1 MRRHHWLLAALTAA
15 GVALAGHRGIAG
27 SQGAAAWR
35 AAETPLET
43 RWTKLV
49 TPANVHPEYPRP
61 QMVRADWLNLNGLW
75 DFSLAPRTSPPPQQ
89 WSRQI
94 LVPFPFESALSGV
107 MRPFTELDT
116 LWYRRTIDI
125 PSKWSG
131 QHVLLHFGA
140 VDWHARVLVNGKP
153 IGSHDGGY
161 DSFSFDIT
169 TALRPTGAQEIV
181 VAVDDPT
188 DTGTQPR
195 GKQVRA
201 PRSIWY
207 TATSGIWQTVW
218 LEPVPAVAI
227 SSVRLN
233 SDVDAGELE
242 IIATSSTAGNAE
254 LLAEAF
260 DGSRSVGRVSGPIDK
275 PLRLKI
281 AQPKLWS
288 PDSPHLYD
296 LRLSLRASGRE
307 TDRVTSYFGMRKIA
321 LGKDTQGRNRIF
333 LNNQPQF
340 QFGPLD
346 QGFWP
351 DGLYTAPT
359 DEALRSDIEQMKKLG
374 FNMARKHVKVEPERW
389 YYWCDKLGLLVWQD
403 MPSGDQSI
411 KASDPDLARTE
422 ASAAQY
428 RSELTRLIETHRN
441 HPSIVMW
448 VPFNEGWGQ
457 FDTAGVVNLVRT
469 LDSTRLVDSTSG
481 WTDRAVGDVHDVH
494 SYPGPAAPPLET
506 ARAAVLG
513 EFGGLGLP
521 ISGHTW
527 QAEKNW
533 GYRSFTTQ
541 DDLTAAY
548 LALIDKL
555 APLVRDGLAAAVYTQ
570 TTDVEI
576 EVNGLLTYDRA
587 VVKMDAVKIAEAN
600 KRLYALGR

>member
-1 MRRHHWLLAALTAA
+1 
-15 GVALAGHRGIAG
+15 
-27 SQGAAAWR
+27 
-35 AAETPLET
+35 
-43 RWTKLV
+43 
-49 TPANVHPEYPRP
+49 
-61 QMVRADWLNLNGLW
+61 
-75 DFSLAPRTSPPPQQ
+75 
-89 WSRQI
+89 
-94 LVPFPFESALSGV
+94 

-116 LWYRRTIDI
+116 LWYHRTVDI
-125 PSKWSG
+125 PSKWTG
-131 QHVLLHFGA
+131 QRVLLHFGA
-140 VDWHARVLVNGKP
+140 VDWRARVLVNGTP

-169 TALRPTGAQEIV
+169 GALRSTGAQEIV
-181 VAVDDPT
+181 IAVDDPT

-218 LEPVPAVAI
+218 LEPVPAAAI
-227 SSVRLN
+227 SSVRLDP
-233 SDVDAGELE
+233 DVDAGELE
-242 IIATSSTAGNAE
+242 ITVTASAGGNAE
-254 LLAEAF
+254 VRAEAF
-260 DGSRSVGRVSGPIDK
+260 EGPRSVGRVSGPIAK

-296 LRLSLRASGRE
+296 LRLSLLSSKKE

-321 LGKDTQGRNRIF
+321 LGKDSQGRNRIF

-389 YYWCDKLGLLVWQD
+389 YYWCDKLGFLVWQD
-403 MPSGDQSI
+403 MPSGDLSI
-411 KASDPDLARTE
+411 KASEPDLSRNA

-428 RSELTRLIETHRN
+428 RTELTQLIETHRN

-521 ISGHTW
+521 LSGHTW

-541 DDLTAAY
+541 DELTAAY
-548 LALIDKL
+548 LALVEKL
-555 APLVRDGLAAAVYTQ
+555 EPLVRDGLAAAVYTQ

-587 VVKMDAVKIAEAN
+587 VVKMDAARIAEAN

>member
-1 MRRHHWLLAALTAA
+1 MRGHHWLLAALTAA
-15 GVALAGHRGIAG
+15 GVALTGHRGVAG
-27 SQGAAAWR
+27 FQGAPAWR
-35 AAETPLET
+35 AAESPLET

-61 QMVRADWLNLNGLW
+61 QMVRPEWLSLNGLW
-75 DFSLAPRTSPPPQQ
+75 DFSLAPRNSPPPQQ

-107 MRPFTELDT
+107 MRPFTEIDT
-116 LWYRRTIDI
+116 LWYHRTIEI

-131 QHVLLHFGA
+131 QHVVLHFGA
-140 VDWHARVLVNGKP
+140 VDWRARVVVNGKP
-153 IGSHDGGY
+153 VGSHDGGY
-161 DSFSFDIT
+161 DSFSFDVT
-169 TALRPTGAQEIV
+169 GALRPAGAQEIV

-218 LEPVPAVAI
+218 LEPVPADAI

-233 SDVDAGELE
+233 PDVDAGELE
-242 IIATSSTAGNAE
+242 IIVTSSTAGTAE
-254 LLAEAF
+254 VRAEAF
-260 DGSRSVGRVSGPIDK
+260 DGSRSVGRISGPIAK

-296 LRLSLRASGRE
+296 LRLSLRSSGRE

-359 DEALRSDIEQMKKLG
+359 DDALRSDIEQMKKLG

-389 YYWCDKLGLLVWQD
+389 YYWCDKLGFLVWQD

-411 KASDPDLARTE
+411 KASEPDLSRTA

-428 RSELTRLIETHRN
+428 RAELTRLIETHRN

-457 FDTAGVVNLVRT
+457 FDTTGVVNLVRT

-521 ISGHTW
+521 LSGHTW

-541 DDLTAAY
+541 DELTAAY
-548 LALIDKL
+548 LALIEKL
-555 APLVRDGLAAAVYTQ
+555 EPLVRDGLAAAVYTQ

-587 VVKMDAVKIAEAN
+587 VVKMDAAKIAEAN
-600 KRLYALGR
+600 RRLYALGR